1 MKKTCALLAFL
12 PLSAHAERKD
22 LSPFLGAHARQHFS
36 LEVDT
41 EDQGFYVKGH
51 HGENFIPFS
60 QTKLFHTPPQ
70 DMDYDSAFERYIR
83 KGGRFAIRTTA
94 GVPDMIAP
102 NVSTLGGGDGA
113 PGCARVE
120 KDCKDSAND
129 RYDKA
134 MEKCDSKVGDQ
145 DRGDQDRGDCKAEAS
160 RERDTDKA
168 ECKRDAGT
176 CYDRSERESRSDGSQ
191 FGSSIG
197 AGERMMDSLSD
208 KFSSWWNGK

>member
-1 MKKTCALLAFL
+1 MKKTCVLLALLPF
-12 PLSAHAERKD
+12 SAHAERKD

-41 EDQGFYVKGH
+41 EDQGFYVKGE
-51 HGENFIPFS
+51 HGESFIPFS

-70 DMDYDSAFERYIR
+70 GMDYDSAFERYTR
-83 KGGRFAIRTTA
+83 EGGRFAIRTTA

-102 NVSTLGGGDGA
+102 NVPTLGGGDGA
-113 PGCARVE
+113 PGCAKVE
-120 KDCKDSAND
+120 SECIEKTRDSYKSD
-129 RYDKA
+129 I
-134 MEKCDSKVGDQ
+134 EKCESKGS
-145 DRGDQDRGDCKAEAS
+145 DRERDDCKAEAS
-160 RERDTDKA
+160 KERDRYESKC
-168 ECKRDAGT
+168 EKSVER

-197 AGERMMDSLSD
+197 AGERMLDSLSD